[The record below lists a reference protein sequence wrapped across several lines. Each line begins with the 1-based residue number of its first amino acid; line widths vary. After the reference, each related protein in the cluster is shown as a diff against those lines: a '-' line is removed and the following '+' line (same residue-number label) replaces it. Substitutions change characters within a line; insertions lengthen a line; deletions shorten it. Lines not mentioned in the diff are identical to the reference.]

1 MNSTIYNISE
11 VFAVKGISRVVLSP
25 GSRNA
30 PLTISFARNPKIQTF
45 NIVDERSAA
54 FIALGMSI
62 RSKEPVAICCTS
74 GTALLNYAPAVAE
87 AYYQNIPLIV
97 LSADRP
103 PEWLDQRDGQTINQP
118 GALSN
123 FVKGS
128 FELPVDLEHDD
139 AKWEWS
145 RKLNEALNLAHTPPF
160 GPVHINVPF
169 REPFYP
175 EQDQPLKFENVRT
188 IDDKQLPV
196 LADYSSL
203 IPAWNSF
210 KKRLI
215 VVGQNDQ
222 NEELFDALNLN
233 SNLPVLTDIISN
245 LTTGKF
251 VKTQDLFLG
260 NLNEEQLESLRPEL
274 LITTGKSLI
283 SKNLKL
289 FIRKYKPKAHWHFE
303 DCEAAADTF
312 KTLTK
317 HLKHPL
323 AEFLNAVAD
332 QRPDNEFKDQVIKNY
347 KQNWET
353 IESRTRA
360 AIETEV
366 ETQGFSELTAYYDV
380 LNQTPSGLDIHLANS
395 MAVRYANFFH
405 YKLAAASIFSNRGT
419 SGIDGSNGTAV
430 GSALCSGNPTLLLTG
445 DLSFFYDR
453 NAFFHQYDLSNLKI
467 IVFNNFGG
475 GIFRLIKG
483 PSGLEELEQ
492 HFETRHTHSAKF
504 TAAEY
509 AFDYFRAKD
518 SKSLNEGLKLLFKDN
533 KTPKILEVFSDPNA
547 NSDAFSSLK
556 KVIVE
561 ALKTK

>member
-1 MNSTIYNISE
+1 MNNTVYNISE
-11 VFAVKGISRVVLSP
+11 VFAGKGVRRVVLSP

-30 PLTISFARNPKIQTF
+30 PLTVSFARNPKIQTY

-62 RSKEPVAICCTS
+62 RNKEPVAVCCTS

-87 AYYQNIPLIV
+87 AYYQKIPLVV

-103 PEWLDQRDGQTINQP
+103 PEWLDQRDGQTINQL

-128 FELPVDLEHDD
+128 FELPVDLSHDD
-139 AKWEWS
+139 AQWEWN
-145 RKLNEALNLAHTPPF
+145 RKLNEALNLANTPPF
-160 GPVHINVPF
+160 GPVHINAPF

-175 EQDQPLKFENVRT
+175 EQDQAYKFEKVRL
-188 IDDKQLPV
+188 IEKKELPV
-196 LADYSSL
+196 SVDYSSL

-222 NEELFDALNLN
+222 NEELLEVLNLN
-233 SNLPVLTDIISN
+233 GNIPVLTDIISN
-245 LTTGKF
+245 LTTGKS
-251 VKTQDLFLG
+251 VKTQDLFLA
-260 NLNEEQLESLRPEL
+260 NLSEEQLESLQPEL

-289 FIRKYKPKAHWHFE
+289 FLRKHKPQAHWHFE
-303 DCEAAADTF
+303 DCDTAADTF
-312 KTLTK
+312 KTLTRHFK
-317 HLKHPL
+317 YPL
-323 AEFLNAVAD
+323 AGFLSAVAN
-332 QRPDNEFKDQVIKNY
+332 QRPENEFKDQIIKNY

-353 IESRTRA
+353 IETRTRA
-360 AIETEV
+360 ALETEIET
-366 ETQGFSELTAYYDV
+366 QDFSELTAYYDV
-380 LNQTPSGLDIHLANS
+380 LNKMPSGLDLHLANS

-405 YKLAAASIFSNRGT
+405 YKLSEASIFANRGT

-430 GSALCSGNPTLLLTG
+430 GSTLCSGNPTLLLTG

-453 NAFFHQYDLSNLKI
+453 NAFFHQYDLSKLKI

-492 HFETRHTHSAKF
+492 HFETRHDHSAQF

-509 AFDYFRAKD
+509 NFDYFKAKD
-518 SKSLNEGLKLLFKDN
+518 SKSLNEGLRCLFKDN
-533 KTPKILEVFSDPNA
+533 KTPKILEVFTQPEA
-547 NSDAFSSLK
+547 NSDAFGSLK